1 MHFLYWL
8 SQGLQS
14 AAARNRTAVVVV
26 SPVEEREATLVVPVV
41 TVAVVGEARAM
52 ARPVAR
58 RVECFMVIVVE

>member
-26 SPVEEREATLVVPVV
+26 SPVEGREATLVVPVV
-41 TVAVVGEARAM
+41 PVAVVGEARAM

>member
-14 AAARNRTAVVVV
+14 AAARNRTAVVV